1 MSKITELVQQIRQLI
16 NAPRKHL
23 LIFKDPAE
31 FHKLCSCLD
40 VIGDTEL
47 AFHAFQ
53 KMSDEHPPGSSYLLA
68 YGFLQGLFLQQ
79 DAVKY
84 LYEAFQLPYEL
95 DPLLKEI
102 RELRND
108 SIGHPTKRGWGKGK
122 SFSFI
127 SRPSISKSG
136 FELMT
141 MEPNRWPPRFNY
153 VNFKQLLDIQHAQL
167 EKSLEVLLQELQK
180 EEMEHRK
187 KFRDEKLVALFPETL
202 HYYFEKIFQAP
213 RGSGLWEYGARHVS
227 LIGKVIEKFKS
238 ALENREIAGAY
249 CGVEDQLKQ
258 LEYPLAQLV
267 EYFAD
272 KGEGRL
278 NAKDAEIFTSFL
290 KNEMSKLQEMARK
303 LDAEYEAEE

>member
-1 MSKITELVQQIRQLI
+1 MSRISELEQQIRRLI
-16 NAPRKHL
+16 NSPRKHL

-53 KMSDEHPPGSSYLLA
+53 KMSDEPRPGSSYILA

-79 DAVKY
+79 DAVKH
-84 LYEAFQLPYEL
+84 LYEALQLPYKL

-102 RELRND
+102 REVRND
-108 SIGHPTKRGWGKGK
+108 SIGHPTNRRGGK
-122 SFSFI
+122 SFSYI

-141 MEPNRWPPRFNY
+141 MEPNRWPPRFR
-153 VNFKQLLDIQHAQL
+153 VASFKSLLDIQHAQL
-167 EKSLEVLLQELQK
+167 VKALEVLLETLKK

-187 KFRDEKLVALFPETL
+187 KFRDEKLAALFPETL
-202 HYYFEKIFQAP
+202 HYYFEKVYQAA
-213 RGSGLWEYGARHVS
+213 RRSALSEYGALHVS
-227 LIGKVIEKFKS
+227 LIGKVIENFKS
-238 ALENREIAGAY
+238 ALEKREIAGAY
-249 CGVEDQLKQ
+249 CGVEDQLNQ
-258 LEYPLAQLV
+258 LEYPLAQLS

-290 KNEMSKLQEMARK
+290 QNEMSELHEMARN
-303 LDAEYEAEE
+303 LDAEYAAEE